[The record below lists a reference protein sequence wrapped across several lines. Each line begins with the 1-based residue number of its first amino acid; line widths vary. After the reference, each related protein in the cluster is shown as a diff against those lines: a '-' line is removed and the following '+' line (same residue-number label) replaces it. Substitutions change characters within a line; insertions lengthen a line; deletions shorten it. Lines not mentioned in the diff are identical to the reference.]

1 MVRALRKTD
10 LEQVMELWLDANT
23 RAHDFIPARYWADRR
38 EMVGELLPQAE
49 VLVWE
54 EDGVP
59 QGFCGLNGDH
69 LEGLFVRYGAQSR
82 GIGKALLDAAKGR
95 RDRLTLDVYQKNLG
109 AAAFYRREGFG
120 LQSEGV
126 DENTGE
132 AELHLVWECRPGVE
146 Q

>member
-10 LEQVMELWLDANT
+10 LEQVMELWLDTNT
-23 RAHDFIPARYWADRR
+23 RAHDFIPARYWA
-38 EMVGELLPQAE
+38 
-49 VLVWE
+49 
-54 EDGVP
+54 
-59 QGFCGLNGDH
+59 
-69 LEGLFVRYGAQSR
+69 
-82 GIGKALLDAAKGR
+82 
-95 RDRLTLDVYQKNLG
+95 
-109 AAAFYRREGFG
+109 YRREGFG